1 MLRNI
6 ILVQYNFLNKAKNIN
21 DREVWL
27 NTSEYLTKMMKFGED
42 EWSFMSLLYAEIVT
56 DSKDW
61 KNKMSS
67 SIY

>member
-27 NTSEYLTKMMKFGED
+27 NTSEYLTKMMKFDED
-42 EWSFMSLLYAEIVT
+42 EWSFMSLLYAEIV
-56 DSKDW
+56 SKDW